1 MEMYGHAS
9 RANSA
14 ELGTEKSAVQ
24 SRPKNDLEGVT
35 KYSCV
40 PNKHAG
46 SNKRAGWKMGQN

>member
-1 MEMYGHAS
+1 MEMYRHAS